1 MSSACGCIFYY
12 PFGKFHLDICI
23 KMADNSGTALPH
35 KTDFDISKNRFCWTD
50 IFIMWFEDYQLPT
63 GMGRP

>member
-1 MSSACGCIFYY
+1 MSSACGYIFYL
-12 PFGKFHLDICI
+12 PFGKFHLDIRN

-35 KTDFDISKNRFCWTD
+35 KIDSDIRNDRFCWTN

-63 GMGRP
+63 GRP